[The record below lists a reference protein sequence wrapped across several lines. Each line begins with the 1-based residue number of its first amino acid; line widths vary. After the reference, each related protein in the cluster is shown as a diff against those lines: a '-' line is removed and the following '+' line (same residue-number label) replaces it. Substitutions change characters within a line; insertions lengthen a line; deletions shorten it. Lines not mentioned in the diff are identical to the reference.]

1 MYGNNLLINV
11 CNKVCVLDC
20 ILLYL
25 FKLQFVKKKIE
36 EFD

>member
-11 CNKVCVLDC
+11 CIKVCVLDC

-25 FKLQFVKKKIE
+25 FKLQFVKEKNRRV
-36 EFD
+36 